1 MSSYINTA
9 ADCNVKRFMSCAFE
23 YKYRVLLI
31 DGDASD
37 DELRSAFEYIYD
49 QYVDYSGLYAT
60 REFELSAYI
69 NSLNVRITIVQEFV
83 KLQRK
88 FIEEF
93 KVPYVAAFWQVK
105 KYGHTLYW
113 NHDYPDIDLF
123 LAKLAKVESREAK
136 FKSELKAKEKELFDL
151 QRKKITKEFTLLESR
166 KQFLLTLARLQ
177 QAKFVIS
184 KTETMMDEVAL
195 MIKDQK
201 DQSDEANAQRSFKRN

>member
-1 MSSYINTA
+1 MSNYINTA
-9 ADCNVKRFMSCAFE
+9 ADCNIKKFMSCAFDG
-23 YKYRVLLI
+23 KCRVLLN
-31 DGDASD
+31 DGEATDS
-37 DELRSAFEYIYD
+37 ELREAFEYIYD

-60 REFELSAYI
+60 REFELSAYM
-69 NSLNVRITIVQEFV
+69 NSLDVRITTVQEFV

-93 KVPYVAAFWQVK
+93 NVPYVAAFWQVK
-105 KYGHTLYW
+105 KYGHALYW
-113 NHDYPDIDLF
+113 NRDYPDIDLF
-123 LAKLAKVESREAK
+123 LIKLTKVENREAK
-136 FKSELKAKEKELFDL
+136 YKSELKAKEKELFEL

-184 KTETMMDEVAL
+184 KTETMMDELAL

-201 DQSDEANAQRSFKRN
+201 DQSDEANAQRSFKTR